1 MKRYTRCFR
10 ENQNNKHTQNRRLS
24 LKQLNRLFCVQIFT
38 HLCNDPTVVWRH
50 AFYAL
55 FLASLCVCAYFPS
68 VLFSFLS
75 YFFHFVIYG
84 LQFFAKAGIINGDI
98 VAFVPLSST
107 KTYKPYATHPRKKKG
122 RMPYVNR
129 ICTQRWGRVI
139 PYAVRGKIR
148 VAQAATKRNHKSKES
163 FCFRKQ
169 NQ

>member
-1 MKRYTRCFR
+1 MAQLPVLCTDFHTSVQRYNVFR
-10 ENQNNKHTQNRRLS
+10 IV
-24 LKQLNRLFCVQIFT
+24 F
-38 HLCNDPTVVWRH
+38 
-50 AFYAL
+50 FYAL
-55 FLASLCVCAYFPS
+55 LLISFRTSAYFPS
-68 VLFSFLS
+68 VLFFLS
-75 YFFHFVIYG
+75 YFFHFAVYG

-129 ICTQRWGRVI
+129 VCTRRSGRVI
-139 PYAVRGKIR
+139 PYAVREKIR
-148 VAQAATKRNHKSKES
+148 VAQAATKRNQTLKES